1 MKKITLFLF
10 FAFLFV
16 AVCAGGARAE
26 QTLFF
31 SALQDVPLM
40 PGLAEMSDQTV
51 IFDKPGGRIIESVAD
66 MGGVPRA
73 GILSYYADSLPQ
85 FGWKPAGRGRFVRDS
100 EILELK
106 FQKLGE
112 HEFLRISVMPE
123 HAVR

>member
-1 MKKITLFLF
+1 MRKITLLSFFVFL
-10 FAFLFV
+10 LI
-16 AVCAGGARAE
+16 AGASRAE

-31 SALQDVPLM
+31 NALQDVPLM
-40 PGLAEMSDQTV
+40 PGLAELNDQTV

-73 GILSYYADSLPQ
+73 EILSYYADSLPQ
-85 FGWKPAGRGRFVRDS
+85 FGWKPAGKGRFIRDL

-112 HEFLRISVMPE
+112 HEFFRISVMPE
-123 HAVR
+123 HAAR